1 MPSLPRLRLLF
12 AAFAAALAA
21 VIAAATT
28 VVPPEFPA
36 LVNDSDYIVRAR
48 VVHVAEEVQ
57 IRDGREVPFTLA
69 TLDVVEVIAGTP
81 PTPLVLRQLGGRTS
95 DGELVV
101 AGVPRFRVGD
111 EDILFVSGN
120 GRNFH
125 PLTALG
131 HGRYPVRFDK
141 KLRREYVARANGVPL
156 AATAAVALPLVEGKL
171 ARQLRA
177 MRRADDALTPVEF
190 VQSIRAARAERT
202 PGGPNRAR

>member
-1 MPSLPRLRLLF
+1 MTRFRLMLAALL
-12 AAFAAALAA
+12 AALA
-21 VIAAATT
+21 VPAATAT
-28 VVPPEFPA
+28 SVVPPEFPA
-36 LVNDSDYIVRAR
+36 LVRDSDYVVRAR
-48 VVHVAEEVQ
+48 VAHVAQEVQ
-57 IRDGREVPFTLA
+57 VRDGREVPFTLV
-69 TLDVVEVIAGTP
+69 TLEVLEVIAGTP
-81 PTPLVLRQLGGRTS
+81 PAPLVLRQLGGRTS

-101 AGVPRFRVGD
+101 AGVPRFQVGD

-141 KLRREYVARANGVPL
+141 KLGREYVARANGVPL
-156 AATAAVALPLVEGKL
+156 AATAEVVLPLVEGKL

-177 MRRADDALTPVEF
+177 MRRADDALTPAEF
-190 VQSIRAARAERT
+190 SQSIRAARAERT

>member
-1 MPSLPRLRLLF
+1 MPRLRLLC
-12 AAFAAALAA
+12 AALAA
-21 VIAAATT
+21 ALILPAATAT
-28 VVPPEFPA
+28 SVVPPEFPA
-36 LVNDSDYIVRAR
+36 LVRDSDYVVRAR
-48 VVHVAEEVQ
+48 VAHVAQEVQ
-57 IRDGREVPFTLA
+57 VRDGREVPFTLV
-69 TLDVVEVIAGTP
+69 TLDVLEVIAGTP
-81 PTPLVLRQLGGRTS
+81 PAPLVLRQLGGRTA

-101 AGVPRFRVGD
+101 AGVPRFQVGD

-156 AATAAVALPLVEGKL
+156 AATAEVALPLVEGKL

-177 MRRADDALTPVEF
+177 MRRADDALTPAEF
-190 VQSIRAARAERT
+190 VQSIRAVRAQRT